1 MTMTVAQLD
10 TMPDMEA
17 AFKLAACCGSA
28 KWVAEM
34 VRRRPYLT
42 RARVLSTAEEV
53 AADLEGKDWLESFSH
68 HPRLGEGSAAA
79 RVSSDAA
86 VWASGEQSRVS
97 RISGAVR
104 SALVE
109 GNIQY
114 ERRFGFIF
122 IISAEGRDPDA
133 ILLALLERLENTSE
147 DEMAIAV
154 QEQRKIMMLR
164 LEKLIPAPGTSA

>member
-10 TMPDMEA
+10 TMPETEA

-34 VRRRPYLT
+34 VRRRPFLT
-42 RARVLSTAEEV
+42 RARVLSAAEEV
-53 AADLEGKDWLESFSH
+53 GNDLEGADWLESFSH
-68 HPRLGEGSAAA
+68 HPRIGEGTAAA
-79 RVSSDAA
+79 RVSSNAA
-86 VWASGEQSRVS
+86 AWSTSEQAAVS

-104 SALVE
+104 SALAE

-122 IISAEGRDPDA
+122 IISADGRDPDA
-133 ILLALLERLENTSE
+133 ILLALLGRLENTTE
-147 DEMAIAV
+147 EEMTIAA
-154 QEQRKIMMLR
+154 QEQRKITRLR
-164 LEKLIPAPGTSA
+164 LEKLIPESETSA

>member
-10 TMPDMEA
+10 TMPETEA

-53 AADLEGKDWLESFSH
+53 ADDLEVADWLESFSH
-68 HPRLGEGSAAA
+68 HPRIGEGTAAA
-79 RVSSDAA
+79 RVSPDAA
-86 VWASGEQSRVS
+86 AWSTSEQKAVG
-97 RISGAVR
+97 RISGALR
-104 SALVE
+104 SALAE

-114 ERRFGFIF
+114 ERKFGFIF
-122 IISAEGRDPDA
+122 IISADGRDPDA
-133 ILLALLERLENTSE
+133 ILLALLGRLENTTE
-147 DEMAIAV
+147 EEMIIAA
-154 QEQRKIMMLR
+154 QEQRKITRLR
-164 LEKLIPAPGTSA
+164 LEKLIPAPETSA